1 MKRLVLAA
9 CAALA
14 LAGPAA
20 ANDSTA
26 ELAAGG
32 LVLTR
37 TDAIVMKSEDLY
49 ISADEV
55 RVRYVF
61 LNTSVKDV
69 TTRVAFPMPDIG
81 GPEFYFHD
89 TYIPG
94 GDDPA
99 NLLAFVTRV
108 DGKPLQMTVEQ
119 KALVGEIDH
128 TAWLTRR
135 GVPLALHVDG
145 MTARLDALSPA
156 DQAEAVR
163 LGLAVPDEYDAGKGW
178 EKHLNPAWILKTT
191 FHWEQTFPAGREIVI
206 EHSYRPATGS
216 SVGTILNAKGVT
228 YEDFMDMHFRYCID
242 EGFVAGV
249 EKAQGTADYAPFTEQ
264 RIAYVLKTGG
274 NWAGPIGD
282 FRMVVDKGAPA
293 NLVSFCASG
302 VKKIGPTTFE
312 VRKRNWTPDRD
323 LSILILRPMPP
334 AILYPVMRPPT
345 E

>member
-1 MKRLVLAA
+1 MKHILLAA
-9 CAALA
+9 LLGAALA
-14 LAGPAA
+14 APAA

-61 LNTSVKDV
+61 LNTSGKAV

-81 GPEFYFHD
+81 GPEFFFHD
-89 TYIPG
+89 TNIPG
-94 GDDPA
+94 GEDPA

-108 DGKPLQMTVEQ
+108 DGAAVRMDVEQ
-119 KALVGEIDH
+119 KAFVGDVDR
-128 TAWLTRR
+128 TAWLIAR
-135 GVPLALHVDG
+135 GLPLALHVDG
-145 MTARLDALSPA
+145 MVERLDALPPA
-156 DQAEAVR
+156 DQTEAVR
-163 LGLAVPDEYDAGKGW
+163 LGLAIPDEYDAGRGW
-178 EKHLNPAWILKTT
+178 ETHYNPAWILKTT
-191 FHWEQTFPAGREIVI
+191 FHWEQTFPAGKEIVV
-206 EHSYRPATGS
+206 EHSYRPATGG
-216 SVGTILNAKGVT
+216 SVGTIVGSP
-228 YEDFMDMHFRYCID
+228 FMATPEWAETRDRYCID
-242 EGFVAGV
+242 SAFLAGV
-249 EKAQGTADYAPFTEQ
+249 KKAQGKSEYPPFTEQ

-282 FRMVVDKGAPA
+282 FRMVIDKGTPA

-312 VRKRNWTPDRD
+312 VRKTNWTPDRD
-323 LSILILRPMPP
+323 LSILILKPLPP
-334 AILYPVMRPPT
+334 V

>member
-1 MKRLVLAA
+1 MKHILLAA
-9 CAALA
+9 LLGAALA
-14 LAGPAA
+14 APAA

-61 LNTSVKDV
+61 LNTSGKAV

-81 GPEFYFHD
+81 GPEFFFHD
-89 TYIPG
+89 TNIPG
-94 GDDPA
+94 GEDPA

-108 DGKPLQMTVEQ
+108 DGEAVRMDVEQ
-119 KALVGEIDH
+119 KALVGEVDR
-128 TAWLTRR
+128 TAWLTAR
-135 GVPLALHVDG
+135 GLPLALHVDG
-145 MTARLDALSPA
+145 MVERLDALPPA

-163 LGLAVPDEYDAGKGW
+163 LGLAIPDEYDAGRGW
-178 EKHLNPAWILKTT
+178 ETHYNPAWILKTT
-191 FHWEQTFPAGREIVI
+191 FHWEQTFPAGKEIVV
-206 EHSYRPATGS
+206 EHSYRPATGG
-216 SVGTILNAKGVT
+216 SVGTIVGSP
-228 YEDFMDMHFRYCID
+228 FMATPEWAETRDRYCID
-242 EGFVAGV
+242 SAFLAGV
-249 EKAQGTADYAPFTEQ
+249 KKAKGKSEYPPFTEQ

-282 FRMVVDKGAPA
+282 FRMVIDKGDPA

-312 VRKRNWTPDRD
+312 VRKTNWTPDRD
-323 LSILILRPMPP
+323 LSILILKPLPP
-334 AILYPVMRPPT
+334 V

>member
-14 LAGPAA
+14 LSGAA
-20 ANDSTA
+20 TANDSTA

-37 TDAIVMKSEDLY
+37 TDSIVMKSEDLY

-61 LNTSVKDV
+61 VNTSGKDV

-81 GPEFYFHD
+81 GPEFYFQD
-89 TYIPG
+89 THIPG

-108 DGKPLQMTVEQ
+108 DGKPVQMAVEQ
-119 KALVGEIDH
+119 KALVGEVDH

-145 MTARLDALSPA
+145 MIGRLDALSPA
-156 DQAEAVR
+156 DQEEAVR

-178 EKHLNPAWILKTT
+178 EKHYNPAWILKTA
-191 FHWEQTFPAGREIVI
+191 FHWEQTFPAGREIVV

-216 SVGTILNAKGVT
+216 SVGTIVGMPSFAGT
-228 YEDFMDMHFRYCID
+228 PEWAETRDRYCID
-242 EGFVAGV
+242 SAFLAGV
-249 EKAQGTADYAPFTEQ
+249 KKAQGKSEYPPLTEQ

-274 NWAGPIGD
+274 NWAGPIGE
-282 FRMVVDKGAPA
+282 FRMVIDKGDPA

-312 VRKRNWTPDRD
+312 VRKTNWTPDRD
-323 LSILILRPMPP
+323 LSILILKPL
-334 AILYPVMRPPT
+334 APV